1 MNALM
6 RYDGYTSSDRVD
18 DLLDKILRYGIGSIT
33 ELEISFLDSY
43 SVGGEEHIHNI
54 IIKEESEKVFEDDDS
69 NFRFEYSHTEIFG
82 KEKHFIGTLYVPDMI
97 LNKRHKIEGIL
108 SGMIILFDGGITSPD
123 FYHFIDNKTHYDV
136 FEFCSRLEY
145 ELDMFIDYVIGEITN
160 NDFESK
166 V

>member
-1 MNALM
+1 M

-43 SVGGEEHIHNI
+43 SCNEEESIHNI

-69 NFRFEYSHTEIFG
+69 NFRFEYSHTEILD
-82 KEKHFIGTLYVPDMI
+82 EERHFIGTLYVPDMI

-108 SGMIILFDGGITSPD
+108 SGKIILFHNGTTSPD